1 MRAPTP
7 SSLGG
12 NFAALP
18 SGLQLTL
25 AVPLFRA
32 QSSAGG
38 VRWAGGMP

>member
-25 AVPLFRA
+25 AVPL
-32 QSSAGG
+32 
-38 VRWAGGMP
+38 